1 MKITSI
7 AMVINRNLILLYQL
21 TIIIL
26 SGSYFRE
33 QEQLTISIRKR
44 RVHFHPEKTFID
56 FLIFFQCFD

>member
-1 MKITSI
+1 
-7 AMVINRNLILLYQL
+7 MVINRNLILLYQL

-33 QEQLTISIRKR
+33 QEQLTTSIRKR

-56 FLIFFQCFD
+56 FFILFFQRFD